1 MKRLMVFGTVTATFM
16 LPAARTAA
24 AQNLDGAFMFRGEA
38 RKGQWG
44 MLGAD
49 VGGGSVFTASA
60 TGGIEVLLKPWV
72 GIALAY
78 NLLHVDTGNVPT
90 SGAGAIDLLET
101 AVTQSGPVFTLAF
114 HWGEK

>member
-38 RKGQWG
+38 RRGQWG
-44 MLGAD
+44 ILGAD

-60 TGGIEVLLKPWV
+60 T
-72 GIALAY
+72 
-78 NLLHVDTGNVPT
+78 D
-90 SGAGAIDLLET
+90 
-101 AVTQSGPVFTLAF
+101 VTQSGAVFTLAF